1 VDMSIQSCWDIP
13 DGVDD
18 ASGSA
23 SDGEPDSAF
32 PRDQGAV
39 LRDCLTANYD
49 RLHRRLLRYF
59 GCPDQASDSLHDAWL
74 RLGDMEMPATVS
86 YPEAY
91 IYRMACNL
99 ALDRIRN
106 SRSCQSL
113 ADINDFEALVDPL
126 PGPDQIAEARSEL
139 AAVERAIQRLP
150 SQCQS
155 VLFGLR
161 INDLTRDE
169 VALRLGLSLRRVD
182 TVLRQTLDYCAQHSN
197 QQVLAGRRGPRRA
210 LSLTRLRV

>member
-1 VDMSIQSCWDIP
+1 MDMRVHDDDCL
-13 DGVDD
+13 DGPAIAGGDTGHEH
-18 ASGSA
+18 AQ
-23 SDGEPDSAF
+23 DGEARSAM
-32 PRDQGAV
+32 
-39 LRDCLTANYD
+39 LRGCLTANYD

-59 GCPDQASDSLHDAWL
+59 GCPDRASDSLHDAWL

-139 AAVERAIQRLP
+139 AAVESAIERLP
-150 SQCQS
+150 YRCQS
-155 VLFGLR
+155 VLFDLR
-161 INDLTRDE
+161 IDGLTRHE
-169 VALRLGLSLRRVD
+169 VAMRHGLSLRRID
-182 TVLRQTLDYCAQHSN
+182 TVLRQALDYCAQHSS
-197 QQVLAGRRGPRRA
+197 QQILAGRRGSGR
-210 LSLTRLRV
+210 TRSPIRGM